1 MPRMLAYIIWYKLA
15 FQYSSHMKNARL
27 LASILAILLI
37 VITLPVYF
45 TISGLSFMAFD
56 SPDALGWSFAVV
68 GTVIGVSLL
77 SVVGSL
83 VGSLLLIR
91 RQKIGMGLG
100 VSLIPILVLA
110 IFWVWLS
117 QQSFS

>member
-1 MPRMLAYIIWYKLA
+1 
-15 FQYSSHMKNARL
+15 MKHARL
-27 LASILAILLI
+27 LASILVVLLI

-83 VGSLLLIR
+83 IGSLRLIR

-110 IFWVWLS
+110 IFWAWLS